1 MPGPD
6 AARMT
11 HPARAAHR
19 SSYLLRILASSF
31 GRDSYR
37 YELHELRSGR
47 VRTFESLAA
56 LQGHLGRAEA
66 FGWVVPDVESGTR
79 CE

>member
-1 MPGPD
+1 MPDAD

-11 HPARAAHR
+11 PRARTAHR

-31 GRDSYR
+31 GRDAYR

-66 FGWVVPDVESGTR
+66 CGWAVSNVESGTD